1 MFVKVNN
8 YYLDLAKKALNLID
22 SKDFDYVSVR
32 PRNILEILVIVV
44 RTEKRNKKN

>member
-8 YYLDLAKKALNLID
+8 SYLDLAKKELNFID

-44 RTEKRNKKN
+44 CKEKLFKKN